1 MKETVTEF
9 FFATFIVITWLAGI
23 VVAPTALAKIFSVIP
38 FVAWYFLT
46 EMIMRKMGLV
56 P

>member
-1 MKETVTEF
+1 MKETVAEF
-9 FFATFIVITWLAGI
+9 FFAAFVVITWLAGI
-23 VVAPTALAKIFSVIP
+23 VVAPNALAKVFSVIP
-38 FVAWYFLT
+38 FVAWYFLI